1 MPSTKSI
8 YSKPIK
14 KCFVAPPG
22 YVVLAVDYGALEDR
36 VIASLTRDTNKCNVF
51 LENLDGHCLNAYGY
65 FLDEVSQHMPIT
77 GDTVTDVKLF
87 YDLQENQ
94 GNKPLKDIRQ
104 KGKPATLTNKR
115 LCTAMYI
122 ENHIYAGNSH

>member
-1 MPSTKSI
+1 
-8 YSKPIK
+8 
-14 KCFVAPPG
+14 
-22 YVVLAVDYGALEDR
+22 
-36 VIASLTRDTNKCNVF
+36 
-51 LENLDGHCLNAYGY
+51 
-65 FLDEVSQHMPIT
+65 MPIT

-87 YDLQENQ
+87 FKLQDE
-94 GNKPLKDIRQ
+94 GHKELKAIRQ

>member
-1 MPSTKSI
+1 
-8 YSKPIK
+8 
-14 KCFVAPPG
+14 
-22 YVVLAVDYGALEDR
+22 
-36 VIASLTRDTNKCNVF
+36 
-51 LENLDGHCLNAYGY
+51 
-65 FLDEVSQHMPIT
+65 MPIT
-77 GDTVTDVKLF
+77 GNTITDVKLF

-94 GNKPLKDIRQ
+94 EHTELKAIRQ